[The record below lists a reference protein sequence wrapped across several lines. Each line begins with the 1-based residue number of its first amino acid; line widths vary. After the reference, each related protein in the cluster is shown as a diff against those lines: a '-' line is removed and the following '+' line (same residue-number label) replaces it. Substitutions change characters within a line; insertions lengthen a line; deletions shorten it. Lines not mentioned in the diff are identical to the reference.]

1 MIGVLGSLRVVY
13 LSLAPY
19 GTMRRPIAP
28 PLDTV
33 TCAWIC
39 AYFDDVMVLN
49 FGGECVQDREDG
61 WNDVRPPS
69 SDNGMRQPSTRGA
82 MVGRVRG
89 LQGAGYTG
97 SAPILAT
104 RGTLPRIPTHPV
116 HGAAQSPGD
125 TRVLIR

>member
-1 MIGVLGSLRVVY
+1 MIGILGSLRVVY

-49 FGGECVQDREDG
+49 FGSECVQDREDG
-61 WNDVRPPS
+61 
-69 SDNGMRQPSTRGA
+69 
-82 MVGRVRG
+82 
-89 LQGAGYTG
+89 
-97 SAPILAT
+97 
-104 RGTLPRIPTHPV
+104 
-116 HGAAQSPGD
+116 
-125 TRVLIR
+125 

>member
-1 MIGVLGSLRVVY
+1 MIGVFGSLRVVY

-104 RGTLPRIPTHPV
+104 RGTH
-116 HGAAQSPGD
+116 
-125 TRVLIR
+125 TRYLGT